1 MQALFEILWQNL
13 DYLASLTAQ
22 AWGLSRGIAWA
33 RATPQLG
40 ARAVCDSGALIITL
54 ILLRF
59 ARRHLS
65 TVGYCWLALH

>member
-1 MQALFEILWQNL
+1 MRRCLKILWQNL

-22 AWGLSRGIAWA
+22 RGAYRRGITWA

-40 ARAVCDSGALIITL
+40 ARLCAIAGALIITL

-59 ARRHLS
+59 ARLIFRP
-65 TVGYCWLALH
+65 VGYCWLALH